1 MFKQLII
8 YKLVLVPFFL
18 LAGFSTAVFPDSIW
32 NDSGYSLY
40 NSKRNP
46 KVGDIITVLISAEST
61 AISQAGTKTTKR
73 SSFGADLY
81 GINDKYRGSS
91 TGSDN
96 KRDLYNYKLQGK
108 DDYSG
113 VGQTTR
119 KSKVETVVSAT
130 IIDIKSNGNLEIVGE
145 YSIKIN
151 DELEKIRISGIVRPE
166 DIGQDNT
173 VPSNK
178 IANGQVSVKGDGV
191 VSSKQSPGVVSRL
204 FGWIF

>member
-1 MFKQLII
+1 MVVM
-8 YKLVLVPFFL
+8 VLLWGSLPVTIL
-18 LAGFSTAVFPDSIW
+18 SDSIFQ
-32 NDSGYSLY
+32 DRGYSLY

-46 KVGDIITVLISAEST
+46 KIGDIITVLISAEST
-61 AISQAGTKTTKR
+61 AISQAGTKTSKR
-73 SSFGADLY
+73 SAFGADLY
-81 GINDKYRGSS
+81 GVNDQYRGSS
-91 TGSDN
+91 AGSES

-130 IIDIKSNGNLEIVGE
+130 IIDIKENGNLEIVGE

-178 IANGQVSVKGDGV
+178 IANGKVSVKGDGV